1 MKQKKN
7 RKQKQEERDVAAI
20 DTWQFREREVHLAV

>member
-7 RKQKQEERDVAAI
+7 KKQEERDVAAI